1 MMTQEQKNALGLWA
15 MKMYELGQHIV
26 EDISDVKYDGR
37 LIIFQDGTR
46 WEVDSM
52 DSSTAD
58 MWSSFDKVV
67 VIDNEMYKLDELEKV
82 SVEQEFNWLLSSSSE
97 INYINATI
105 TDMKIIDP
113 KTLPFL
119 PVDQSN
125 FLVLVDLKSYTERGR
140 DDDDEYY
147 DEISSDGTVVAKY
160 HVWHHM
166 NLSASRDRSGLE

>member
-1 MMTQEQKNALGLWA
+1 MKVNELADTFLKLMREEERQLLSVDMMTQEQKNALGLWA

-37 LIIFQDGTR
+37 LIILQDGTR

-82 SVEQEFNWLLSSSSE
+82 SVEQEFN
-97 INYINATI
+97 
-105 TDMKIIDP
+105 
-113 KTLPFL
+113 
-119 PVDQSN
+119 
-125 FLVLVDLKSYTERGR
+125 
-140 DDDDEYY
+140 
-147 DEISSDGTVVAKY
+147 
-160 HVWHHM
+160 
-166 NLSASRDRSGLE
+166 